1 MVFFTLKFIQTTVC
15 TNYNDGRTIVLHR
28 RKIIPLSDD
37 LVDTSKFDPS
47 DLKLDIKSGK
57 ILVFITLFMLTGV
70 NMIERFLI

>member
-1 MVFFTLKFIQTTVC
+1 MMEEQLFYTEEKS
-15 TNYNDGRTIVLHR
+15 YH
-28 RKIIPLSDD
+28 LSDD